1 METIFV
7 IAKTVVNPK
16 NHYQG
21 LVCLASESVG
31 YKIRADPKTAD
42 LYLDKICKME
52 ETQSRYFQAMCF
64 HTHFVS

>member
-7 IAKTVVNPK
+7 ISITVVNPK

-21 LVCLASESVG
+21 LVCLAPENVG
-31 YKIRADPKTAD
+31 CQIRADPKTAD
-42 LYLDKICKME
+42 LHLDKSCKTE
-52 ETQSRYFQAMCF
+52 EAQSRYLHAMCF